1 MFLDADGNPKEIT
14 LENLDE
20 YPYSLH
26 GVMLLTSADY
36 EVFIPPRWHG
46 TIYSTEELLDTYRRR
61 FQPDCTLLT
70 FHALEPYEP
79 ELICCERVVIE
90 ITVLPAGQ
98 TLHSGTD
105 IVVFLVKIYDVNTLI
120 TKELGTELNFFP
132 TTHHYHVR
140 IMAEGIDMLYIDER
154 AYGSESACYQQQCV
168 HNLLKKLHPLGV
180 RGLTGKTLPDHLN
193 GMCRK
198 LDEVEGSRNC
208 Q

>member
-1 MFLDADGNPKEIT
+1 MFLDAYGNPKEIT

-36 EVFIPPRWHG
+36 EVFIPPGWHG

-132 TTHHYHVR
+132 STHHYHVR
-140 IMAEGIDMLYIDER
+140 IMTEGIDMLYIDER

-198 LDEVEGSRNC
+198 LDAVKK
-208 Q
+208 

>member
-1 MFLDADGNPKEIT
+1 MFLDALGNPKEVT
-14 LENLDE
+14 PENLHE
-20 YPYSLH
+20 YTQNLH

-36 EVFIPPRWHG
+36 EAYIPPRWHG

-61 FQPDCTLLT
+61 FQPDCTQLT

-79 ELICCERVVIE
+79 ELICCELVAVE

-105 IVVFLVKIYDVNTLI
+105 IVVFLLKIYDDNTLI

-132 TTHHYHVR
+132 NTHHYHVR
-140 IMAEGIDMLYIDER
+140 ILSEGINTLYIDEQ
-154 AYGSESACYQQQCV
+154 AYGGESACYQQQCV
-168 HNLLKKLHPLGV
+168 HNLIKKLQPLGV
-180 RGLTGKTLPDHLN
+180 RGLAGKALPEHLN

-198 LDEVEGSRNC
+198 WMPTSSKTL